1 MRYSQFVIGEFSKNS
16 ELFLGKRATKNTKAN
31 PIGAHEFSDSEVT
44 RENPGRELSVVH
56 SSIANSDSWLV
67 SSSLLG
73 NRKNLG
79 CLRMS
84 IQFGAYLL
92 RQDG

>member
-1 MRYSQFVIGEFSKNS
+1 MRYSQFVIWEFSKNS
-16 ELFLGKRATKNTKAN
+16 ELFLLGKRATKNTKAN

-73 NRKNLG
+73 NR
-79 CLRMS
+79 
-84 IQFGAYLL
+84 
-92 RQDG
+92 

>member
-16 ELFLGKRATKNTKAN
+16 ELFLLGKRATKNTKAN
-31 PIGAHEFSDSEVT
+31 AIGAHEFSDSEVT

-73 NRKNLG
+73 NR
-79 CLRMS
+79 
-84 IQFGAYLL
+84 
-92 RQDG
+92 